1 MLAYYSENRQVKKNW
16 FGLKDFRL
24 HTSGT
29 TYPSD
34 KLSLNIA
41 NLTKFKRM
49 RWFNM
54 FFQLNGKYDIE
65 VLFEDSK
72 RNSQHYININY
83 INIFFSFTK
92 RSIFHSH
99 QQKGNLIRID
109 KNGYSLMIDYYVSM
123 W

>member
-1 MLAYYSENRQVKKNW
+1 MISYNSENEKVKLNW
-16 FGLKDFRL
+16 FERKDFQL
-24 HTSGT
+24 NTSGT

-41 NLTKFKRM
+41 NLTKFKQM

-72 RNSQHYININY
+72 RNSQH
-83 INIFFSFTK
+83 FEK
-92 RSIFHSH
+92 
-99 QQKGNLIRID
+99 
-109 KNGYSLMIDYYVSM
+109 
-123 W
+123 

>member
-16 FGLKDFRL
+16 FGRKDLQL

-72 RNSQHYININY
+72 RNSQHY
-83 INIFFSFTK
+83 
-92 RSIFHSH
+92 
-99 QQKGNLIRID
+99 
-109 KNGYSLMIDYYVSM
+109 
-123 W
+123 